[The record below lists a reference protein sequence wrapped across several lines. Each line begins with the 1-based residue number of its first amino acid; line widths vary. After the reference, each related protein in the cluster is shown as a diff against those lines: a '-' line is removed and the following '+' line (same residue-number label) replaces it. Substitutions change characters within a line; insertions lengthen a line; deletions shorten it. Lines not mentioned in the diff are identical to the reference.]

1 MIWPGLPA
9 FLVQLA
15 LWLCRPLPVHMPAWY
30 SYGGIIAPAM
40 PQEYPY
46 AVMTC
51 ADPSLYDGRNC
62 TLYLFSGI
70 PAVEDG
76 AFKAWETELKV
87 MVCRVRGNVW
97 KKESAFTLPLGDSTA
112 AQYGNFVWSNFDLY
126 SLDSTLLL
134 SASDPQP
141 ATDYAT
147 TLFEGD
153 VTTAVEDYIITAPNG
168 TQYPQTFNGAH
179 AVISDGALFDD
190 YGLIRL
196 TVDKVPVGYK
206 IQSLMLGSY
215 VGNQW
220 LLDVE
225 KKDTGGSFAV
235 MPTLLSGETL
245 LLSREP
251 GTYHVKVEKIERRA
265 QIVELEMQWET
276 LFEGEVVTITGDTF
290 NGSQCLLPGTG
301 MLFNGDEEI
310 RLTVNGESKVYVA
323 KGGQYGITASFGN
336 DWLQSGKNSTVNPDT
351 GEDYCVVAGAMSGT
365 ILFTRNPGTYQIKIE
380 RALTG

>member
-15 LWLCRPLPVHMPAWY
+15 LGLCRPLPVHMHAWY

-40 PQEYPY
+40 LHYDSAAYPN
-46 AVMTC
+46 AVMVC
-51 ADPSLYDGRNC
+51 EDPGLYDGQNC

-76 AFKAWETELKV
+76 SFKAWETDLNV

-97 KKESAFTLPLGDSTA
+97 KKESAFTLPLGDSAA

-126 SLDSTLLL
+126 ELDSELLL
-134 SASDPQP
+134 SAADPQP

-153 VTTAVEDYIITAPNG
+153 VTTAAGDYIITAPNG

-179 AVISDGALFDD
+179 AVIFDGALFDD

-196 TVDKVPVGYK
+196 TVDEVPVGYK

-220 LLDVE
+220 LLDGE

-265 QIVELEMQWET
+265 AE
-276 LFEGEVVTITGDTF
+276 
-290 NGSQCLLPGTG
+290 
-301 MLFNGDEEI
+301 
-310 RLTVNGESKVYVA
+310 
-323 KGGQYGITASFGN
+323 
-336 DWLQSGKNSTVNPDT
+336 
-351 GEDYCVVAGAMSGT
+351 
-365 ILFTRNPGTYQIKIE
+365 
-380 RALTG
+380 

>member
-15 LWLCRPLPVHMPAWY
+15 LGLCRPLPVHMPAWY

-40 PQEYPY
+40 PCYDETAYPC

-51 ADPSLYDGRNC
+51 AAPSLYDGRNC
-62 TLYLFSGI
+62 TLYLFSGP
-70 PAVEDG
+70 PAVEADS
-76 AFKAWETELKV
+76 FKAWETDLNV
-87 MVCRVRGNVW
+87 MVYRVRGNVW
-97 KKESAFTLPLGDSTA
+97 KKEIAFTLPLGDSAA

-126 SLDSTLLL
+126 ELDSELLL

-141 ATDYAT
+141 ATDYTT

-179 AVISDGALFDD
+179 AVIFDGALFDD

-196 TVDKVPVGYK
+196 TVDEVPVGYK

-220 LLDVE
+220 LLDGE

-245 LLSREP
+245 FLTREP

-265 QIVELEMQWET
+265 AE
-276 LFEGEVVTITGDTF
+276 
-290 NGSQCLLPGTG
+290 
-301 MLFNGDEEI
+301 
-310 RLTVNGESKVYVA
+310 
-323 KGGQYGITASFGN
+323 
-336 DWLQSGKNSTVNPDT
+336 
-351 GEDYCVVAGAMSGT
+351 
-365 ILFTRNPGTYQIKIE
+365 
-380 RALTG
+380 